1 MVSKPIA
8 VLFVAIVAVIAVL
21 AYFGLAFQSVQ
32 EENLKMC
39 GDTQQKINSIAVDPT
54 KTTSEKNNEIDGLIA
69 QAMDEMRKRQFECFS
84 PFIVPEFKE
93 SKPENRP

>member
-1 MVSKPIA
+1 MIPKYIA
-8 VLFVAIVAVIAVL
+8 VLVVAVIAATAVL

-54 KTTSEKNNEIDGLIA
+54 KTTSEKNNEIDRLIA

-84 PFIVPEFKE
+84 PFIVPEYKE
-93 SKPENRP
+93 TKPENRP